1 VTELVRKVYGGGEL
15 ATPDWLQRPGPAE
28 AGRRWRVLQ
37 RIYHELTATELPEV
51 MPPRERRTVDC
62 VLQRRGEAPRIVE
75 FDEKQH
81 FNRYRALTIRSYPR
95 ATAAAF
101 DRRAWLRACE
111 AKRRLEGGG
120 FGVPKPPLL
129 ATSSGDA
136 MDLLGRSTRT
146 QQSTAWRSYWRR
158 FSSPSRRSKAS
169 RITRSTCSRQTRS
182 SPCARGD
189 N

>member
-1 VTELVRKVYGGGEL
+1 VARDLEHVVTELVRKVYGGGEL

-81 FNRYRALTIRSYPR
+81 FNRSPR
-95 ATAAAF
+95 AHNPLLPA
-101 DRRAWLRACE
+101 RH
-111 AKRRLEGGG
+111 GGG
-120 FGVPKPPLL
+120 L
-129 ATSSGDA
+129 
-136 MDLLGRSTRT
+136 
-146 QQSTAWRSYWRR
+146 
-158 FSSPSRRSKAS
+158 
-169 RITRSTCSRQTRS
+169 
-182 SPCARGD
+182 
-189 N
+189 